1 MRRRALAAIVALA
14 ALDSGCHSAP
24 AAGTELSPAELARSS
39 RTYNVIT
46 REEMV
51 ESSLLGTTA
60 YLAVQRL
67 RPSYL
72 IDKTAGAAASIHPLS
87 VSVNGGQLTP
97 VNALISIPVQS
108 IAEIRYLDIGDA
120 AQRFRNR
127 AAGPVIL
134 VTLTSQPSP

>member
-67 RPSYL
+67 RP
-72 IDKTAGAAASIHPLS
+72 
-87 VSVNGGQLTP
+87 
-97 VNALISIPVQS
+97 
-108 IAEIRYLDIGDA
+108 R
-120 AQRFRNR
+120 
-127 AAGPVIL
+127 
-134 VTLTSQPSP
+134 